1 MDILDEIKGKKNI
14 SRDDIERLLA
24 SIGEPGINHQEK
36 VDAIKSLNK
45 KNIQGVQLEQ
55 TITSYRNF

>member
-24 SIGEPGINHQEK
+24 SIGEVGENHQEK
-36 VDAIKSLNK
+36 LDAVKSLNK
-45 KNIQGVQLEQ
+45 KNIQWVQL
-55 TITSYRNF
+55 